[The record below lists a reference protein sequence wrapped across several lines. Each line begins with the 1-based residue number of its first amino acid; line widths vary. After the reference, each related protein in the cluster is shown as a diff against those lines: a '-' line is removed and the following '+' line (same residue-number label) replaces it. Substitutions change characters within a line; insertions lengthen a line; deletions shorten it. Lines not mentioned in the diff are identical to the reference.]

1 MFDTEFRRSMMENA
15 LGELV
20 KELEKCVPEDVKED
34 LHKMAACQA
43 RITARIRWNKALSSE
58 DVKLYN
64 DMCYKHFGKMQDG
77 EEFTK
82 EEPEPEEVPPT
93 HPVRQKRP
101 GGTPTVCDMK
111 AEDIVNNYIVDHLD
125 KSDPVPSFEVY
136 IVWKCK
142 TLQNWKWLLAST
154 LPDSMYYELTYNGD
168 KGEYYLDAYRKVE
181 NKVIKEGALL

>member
-1 MFDTEFRRSMMENA
+1 MEIIKMSARDKREILADMLADALNLPNEVKKDLMEMACIQTEIVE
-15 LGELV
+15 
-20 KELEKCVPEDVKED
+20 
-34 LHKMAACQA
+34 
-43 RITARIRWNKALSSE
+43 RIKHDKALNQKTVSR
-58 DVKLYN
+58 YN
-64 DMCYKHFGKMQDG
+64 ELCYKHFSKVQDG
-77 EEFTK
+77 GEFTK

-125 KSDPVPSFEVY
+125 KSDPVPNFEVY

-181 NKVIKEGALL
+181 NKVIKEGTLL

>member
-1 MFDTEFRRSMMENA
+1 MEIIKMRA
-15 LGELV
+15 RDRKQILADMVADVLGI
-20 KELEKCVPEDVKED
+20 PEDVKND
-34 LHKMAACQA
+34 LTEMAIIQKEVVDRMDNGQA
-43 RITARIRWNKALSSE
+43 IPIAGIERYNKLAYLRFP
-58 DVKLYN
+58 KQ
-64 DMCYKHFGKMQDG
+64 QDG
-77 EEFTK
+77 GEFTK
-82 EEPEPEEVPPT
+82 EEPKPEEVPPT

-125 KSDPVPSFEVY
+125 KSDPVPNFEVY

-181 NKVIKEGALL
+181 NKVIRDGALA

>member
-1 MFDTEFRRSMMENA
+1 MFEREFHQNVADAMHEI
-15 LGELV
+15 V
-20 KELEKCVPEDVKED
+20 KEIEKTLPEQVVED
-34 LHKMAACQA
+34 LHEMASIQA
-43 RITARIRWNKALSSE
+43 GITKRLHINRAIEFKKIQR
-58 DVKLYN
+58 YN
-64 DMCYKHFGKMQDG
+64 ELCYKHFGKMQDG

-101 GGTPTVCDMK
+101 GGPPTVCDMK

-125 KSDPVPSFEVY
+125 KSDPVPNFEVY